1 MPEFE
6 DHLPSPLADRAV
18 QRMPFDGVLTDTV
31 AAEVPVALVFNG
43 ISHAVMMA
51 TPQDL
56 EAFALGF
63 ALSEGILDTPQDC
76 FGIEVHT
83 TTVAA
88 VQSVEVHLDIAAR
101 CFARLKERRR
111 SLAGATGC
119 GLCGVDSLQA
129 LDLAVPPMP
138 QHAWVTQLQAA
149 TVLRALQAMP
159 ALQVLNARC
168 GSLHAAGW
176 ASPEGELL
184 QVMEDVGRH
193 NALDKLLGARAQAGL
208 LGEAGFIVMS
218 SRASYELVRKCARL
232 QVRALATI
240 SAPTDLAISI
250 ARGAGLQLWGLCRDP
265 RAVLY
270 TSLSTS

>member
-1 MPEFE
+1 
-6 DHLPSPLADRAV
+6 
-18 QRMPFDGVLTDTV
+18 MPFDGVLTDTV